1 MQRLY
6 KYYYLWFALPK
17 LLLEKGGFFRLSYI
31 RSRFL
36 YMRLTQI
43 HSHLLCIMNKKC
55 NFFVLRH
62 GPRAKRY
69 IYKLYFFISFK
80 MVKYKAYRYAGRYRT
95 RAAVRRVMKNYFKT
109 KLTTSDRVMLDA
121 EFMKLASVN
130 AQNKQI
136 RSYLTSCNEFGSF
149 REIFH
154 SIKITGLL
162 IETIPS
168 VLAVMDPQDTAL
180 MAGTYVLAFI
190 PTLASATLTSLVD
203 ANESIILNPHQAQRK
218 YISFHGSINGWLDI
232 ASLENNLAG
241 LLCTQ
246 YNILPQNCGVTW
258 NVKLTFYVTFKN
270 PK

>member
-1 MQRLY
+1 MA
-6 KYYYLWFALPK
+6 K
-17 LLLEKGGFFRLSYI
+17 
-31 RSRFL
+31 
-36 YMRLTQI
+36 
-43 HSHLLCIMNKKC
+43 
-55 NFFVLRH
+55 
-62 GPRAKRY
+62 KRY
-69 IYKLYFFISFK
+69 
-80 MVKYKAYRYAGRYRT
+80 YR
-95 RAAVRRVMKNYFKT
+95 RARKVNINRVMKNYFKT
-109 KLTTSDRVMLDA
+109 KLTCSDRIMLDT

-136 RSYLTSCNEFGSF
+136 RSYLTACNEFGSF

-154 SIKITGLL
+154 SIKLNGLL

-168 VLAVMDPQDTAL
+168 IVSVMDTQDTSV

-203 ANESIILNPHQAQRK
+203 ANESIILNPNAAQRK

-232 ASLENNLAG
+232 ASIENNLAG

>member
-1 MQRLY
+1 MS
-6 KYYYLWFALPK
+6 
-17 LLLEKGGFFRLSYI
+17 LLG
-31 RSRFL
+31 
-36 YMRLTQI
+36 LTDTKSVI
-43 HSHLLCIMNKKC
+43 L
-55 NFFVLRH
+55 VLR
-62 GPRAKRY
+62 GLNK
-69 IYKLYFFISFK
+69 IISNK
-80 MVKYKAYRYAGRYRT
+80 MVKYT
-95 RAAVRRVMKNYFKT
+95 RRKYSARASIRANIRKVMKNYFKT
-109 KLTTSDRVMLDA
+109 KLTTSDRVMLDS

-154 SIKITGLL
+154 SIKINGLL

-168 VLAVMDPQDTAL
+168 ILSVLDNQETAV

-190 PTLASATLTSLVD
+190 PTLASATLSSLVD

-232 ASLENNLAG
+232 ASIENNLAG

-258 NVKLTFYVTFKN
+258 NVRLTFYVTFKN